1 MESTMRHDVLEKGR
15 TLTATAIFATALAQ
29 AVSVAGCA
37 GHSAESTRAAEAR
50 PRDPHALVAEG
61 ATLLD
66 VRTQA
71 EYEERHLE
79 GAVLIPVDQVAA
91 RMSEVSRERP
101 VVVYCRSGA
110 RAERAAAVLRDSGY
124 DVVVLGGIDD
134 W

>member
-1 MESTMRHDVLEKGR
+1 MHRSF
-15 TLTATAIFATALAQ
+15 TAAMILALA
-29 AVSVAGCA
+29 VAPAILLSGCA
-37 GHSAESTRAAEAR
+37 GQSAESSSPRETP

-71 EYEERHLE
+71 EYDARHLE

-91 RMSEVSRERP
+91 RSSEIPRDRP
-101 VVVYCRSGA
+101 VVVYCQSGA
-110 RAERAAAVLRDSGY
+110 RAERAATVLREGGF
-124 DVVVLGGIDD
+124 DVVVLGGIAD

>member
-1 MESTMRHDVLEKGR
+1 MSNDRPESPRALLTGAARLMVLSLG
-15 TLTATAIFATALAQ
+15 LAPGLVLG
-29 AVSVAGCA
+29 ACA
-37 GHSAESTRAAEAR
+37 GQGAEAPR
-50 PRDPHALVAEG
+50 TAEAPPRDPHALVAEG

-71 EYEERHLE
+71 EYDARHLE
-79 GAVLIPVDQVAA
+79 GAVLVPVDQVSG
-91 RMSEVSRERP
+91 RMGEIPRDRP

-110 RAERAAAVLRDSGY
+110 RAERAATVLREAGF